1 MDEQVYMTLRI
12 IKQNMNE
19 RVEDYYKQIFNYA
32 NFFQHL
38 IDNCWIFRVG
48 LLTWSYYWH
57 GEGNFDP
64 TFGGGRLMWGK
75 LYKCWW

>member
-48 LLTWSYYWH
+48 LLTWSYY
-57 GEGNFDP
+57 
-64 TFGGGRLMWGK
+64 
-75 LYKCWW
+75 